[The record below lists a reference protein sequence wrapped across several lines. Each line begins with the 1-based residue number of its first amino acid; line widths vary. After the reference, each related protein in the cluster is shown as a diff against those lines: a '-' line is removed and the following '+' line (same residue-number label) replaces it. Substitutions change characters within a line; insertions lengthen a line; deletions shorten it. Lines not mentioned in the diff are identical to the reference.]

1 MVDSINGGAQISS
14 LLRAQSASTV
24 ALKNSQQA
32 NQAIIDQLQK
42 PTAPVKA
49 TAVTQSN
56 KLVSASSNLPR
67 GSIVD
72 KLV

>member
-49 TAVTQSN
+49 AAVTQST
-56 KLVSASSNLPR
+56 KLINVSSNLPR